1 MRDAGWSKELDGPQ
15 LEEELSEALAAARA
29 WMEIAPE
36 NPEGK
41 PSGTLQVGETALLTI
56 KSTLPG
62 KWYITHIN
70 SKSFSFVLFCGEGI
84 FWQTI
89 TFCRSFYQCLL
100 L

>member
-1 MRDAGWSKELDGPQ
+1 MRDAGWSKELEGTQ

-62 KWYITHIN
+62 KYNKTRIVI
-70 SKSFSFVLFCGEGI
+70 FCLPPENLNI
-84 FWQTI
+84 F
-89 TFCRSFYQCLL
+89 FCLAFYQWKI
-100 L
+100 

>member
-1 MRDAGWSKELDGPQ
+1 MLFHFFKMLILYIFLFRVGRMRDAGWSKELEDFQ

-62 KWYITHIN
+62 K
-70 SKSFSFVLFCGEGI
+70 L
-84 FWQTI
+84 
-89 TFCRSFYQCLL
+89 
-100 L
+100 